1 MHIHYKDLYFTYR
14 LLSYTYSMAHPSD
27 FVINIPD
34 KTTTVISWH
43 QMDTHSQVV
52 LDTRLVLE
60 VLRRSFTVF
69 TIYGYSTEF
78 AILRVLIDILL
89 TVDHGDFN
97 LLSDVTSSCTVASY
111 TQTSTKMHLIISHF
125 PVRGWRV

>member
-14 LLSYTYSMAHPSD
+14 LLSYTFMAYPSA
-27 FVINIPD
+27 FVIIPH
-34 KTTTVISWH
+34 KTTTNVTSWH
-43 QMDTHSQVV
+43 QMDTHVV
-52 LDTRLVLE
+52 LDTRIVLG
-60 VLRRSFTVF
+60 SFTVF

-97 LLSDVTSSCTVASY
+97 LLSE
-111 TQTSTKMHLIISHF
+111 QQ
-125 PVRGWRV
+125 